1 MSKDKLKTED
11 KKSIAKLSYK
21 DSYTDAVASK
31 WESKGGYDAYLKAAK
46 AYNQKKYGTTE
57 PTATAKKAGIS
68 KEALAN
74 KNTKDVN
81 KTKVENTMRGKVEN
95 KETATTTSAPTP
107 PKDTRTPEQIVNDKK
122 LKIAKDAI
130 AGGDRK
136 AGEKAGFEGREKRV
150 ANKEGRKKDREF
162 RKDSNEATKYEIKVD
177 KDAEKSDKK
186 KAIEDA
192 GSRKAARL
200 MDKSDAAKKA
210 EATKSAE
217 IPSAGR
223 GKKGLKARK
232 DLAKAEDKSDKI
244 GSRLEK
250 EQKKVVE
257 KSKKEDAEK
266 APTTFKDFNQM
277 DTVNAQSVA
286 EMKAPMEMSENPIK
300 YFKQSIKYNNSTRAT
315 AIKVAADEK
324 DMTHA
329 SPKGKKELK
338 HDVSSMISHATMNK
352 PIAYMH
358 GKIKKGGS
366 ILSKHMKS

>member
-1 MSKDKLKTED
+1 MANSP
-11 KKSIAKLSYK
+11 AKLSYEEAYK
-21 DSYTDAVASK
+21 KIKNPKQSK
-31 WESKGGYDAYLKAAK
+31 AEFIKAAK
-46 AYNQKKYGTTE
+46 AYNTKKYGTTN
-57 PTATAKKAGIS
+57 PTKDAKDQGLDKA
-68 KEALAN
+68 ALADKFKKSQVEK
-74 KNTKDVN
+74 KNTEAVSG
-81 KTKVENTMRGKVEN
+81 TMRSKVDN
-95 KETATTTSAPTP
+95 KETATTTTTP

-150 ANKEGRKKDREF
+150 ANREGRKKDREF
-162 RKDSNEATKYEIKVD
+162 RKDDKEANKYEAKAG
-177 KDAEKSDKK
+177 KEKSDKK
-186 KAIEDA
+186 KAIEAA

-210 EATKSAE
+210 EKQEVDKYNKSYD
-217 IPSAGR
+217 PTSR
-223 GKKGLKARK
+223 GKARK
-232 DLAKAEDKSDKI
+232 KTAKDYKQVAKAEAKSDKV

-277 DTVNAQSVA
+277 DTVNAVKTAGEKS
-286 EMKAPMEMSENPIK
+286 MSTMYSDGPIK
-300 YFKQSIKYNNSTRAT
+300 YFKQSIKYDNSTRAT

>member
-1 MSKDKLKTED
+1 MANSP
-11 KKSIAKLSYK
+11 AKALSY
-21 DSYTDAVASK
+21 
-31 WESKGGYDAYLKAAK
+31 EDAYKKIKNPKQSKAEFIKAAK
-46 AYNQKKYGTTE
+46 AYNTKKYGTTE

-81 KTKVENTMRGKVEN
+81 KTKVENTMRGEVEN
-95 KETATTTSAPTP
+95 KETATTTTTTP

-150 ANKEGRKKDREF
+150 ANREGRKKDREF
-162 RKDSNEATKYEIKVD
+162 RKDDKEANKYEAKAG
-177 KDAEKSDKK
+177 KEKSDMK
-186 KAIEDA
+186 KAIEAA

-300 YFKQSIKYNNSTRAT
+300 YFKQSIKYDNSTRAT

-338 HDVSSMISHATMNK
+338 HDVSSIISHATMNK

-366 ILSKHMKS
+366 ILSKHFKS